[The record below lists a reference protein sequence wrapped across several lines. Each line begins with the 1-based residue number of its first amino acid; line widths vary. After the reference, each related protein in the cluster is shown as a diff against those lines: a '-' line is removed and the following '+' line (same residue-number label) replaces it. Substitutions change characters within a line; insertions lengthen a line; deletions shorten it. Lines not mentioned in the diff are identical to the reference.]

1 LADRQ
6 LQLWYIGVVT
16 SLGLVVLVASIWQ
29 LSAFQPGVEWFLLA
43 TLTLLTGSFTVKL
56 PSLPAKISVSETFVF
71 TSVLLF
77 GTSAGVVTV
86 VLDALVIS
94 LWMKTSKPRRVFF
107 NATAPAIALWASST
121 TFFYVTQA
129 VPGQISREDV
139 AALIAPM
146 FAFAFLYFLVN
157 TTLVAGALAT
167 ERKERF
173 GTIWWENFP
182 PVSTTYFVGGSIAL
196 LIVAYTD
203 HIDLTV
209 LMMIIPLLVISYLTF
224 RTSMGRLEDANR
236 HIAQISE
243 MYLSTI
249 ETLAMAVDAK
259 DQITH
264 GHIRRVQVFAV
275 ELAKRLGVREEHS
288 LKGIEAAA
296 LLHDMGKL
304 AIPEHIL
311 NKPGKLTEAE
321 FNKMKRHA
329 DIGADLLSSIRFPYP
344 VVPIVRHHHENWNGM
359 GYPTGLAGTDI
370 PLGARILS
378 VVDCFDALT
387 SDRPYRPRL
396 SDDEAFQVLRE
407 RRGNMYDPLVVDTFI
422 AAHPTIAPAAILAG
436 QNARS
441 LLPTMLDGADGT
453 PVDSPLRDI
462 RATAIQSSQLSEYS
476 RELQAALSLG
486 EAIELTGQYVRM
498 FMPAAVCAVYNY
510 DSDAD
515 ILICVGATGDP
526 QQRIR
531 NLAIRRGDRISG
543 WAAANETTIANSD
556 ATLDLGATAETFV
569 PPLRSALST
578 PINERNRLIGV
589 LTVYAERPQVFGDD
603 HKYLI
608 ERVANL
614 LGPRLVSLAH
624 HPVLAFRA
632 GHNNAK
638 TKVKAER

>member
-1 LADRQ
+1 MADRQ
-6 LQLWYIGVVT
+6 LQLWYIAVVT
-16 SLGLVVLVASIWQ
+16 SFGLVVLVASIWQ
-29 LSAFQPGVEWFLLA
+29 LSASQPGVEWFLLA
-43 TLTLLTGSFTVKL
+43 TLTLLTGSFTVKV

-94 LWMKTSKPRRVFF
+94 LWMKRSKRPPRRVFF
-107 NATAPAIALWASST
+107 NATAPAIALWCSSN
-121 TFFYVTQA
+121 TFFSVSHA
-129 VPGQISREDV
+129 IPGHISREDV

-157 TTLVAGALAT
+157 TTLLQAPWPPSEMSASAPSGGTTSPLSASPTSLAGPS
-167 ERKERF
+167 R
-173 GTIWWENFP
+173 
-182 PVSTTYFVGGSIAL
+182 L

-209 LMMIIPLLVISYLTF
+209 LSMIIPLLVISYLTF

-236 HIAQISE
+236 HIAQISD

-344 VVPIVRHHHENWNGM
+344 VVPIVRHHHENWDGR

-370 PLGARILS
+370 PLRS
-378 VVDCFDALT
+378 
-387 SDRPYRPRL
+387 SH
-396 SDDEAFQVLRE
+396 
-407 RRGNMYDPLVVDTFI
+407 PL
-422 AAHPTIAPAAILAG
+422 G
-436 QNARS
+436 R
-441 LLPTMLDGADGT
+441 
-453 PVDSPLRDI
+453 
-462 RATAIQSSQLSEYS
+462 
-476 RELQAALSLG
+476 
-486 EAIELTGQYVRM
+486 
-498 FMPAAVCAVYNY
+498 
-510 DSDAD
+510 
-515 ILICVGATGDP
+515 
-526 QQRIR
+526 
-531 NLAIRRGDRISG
+531 
-543 WAAANETTIANSD
+543 
-556 ATLDLGATAETFV
+556 
-569 PPLRSALST
+569 
-578 PINERNRLIGV
+578 
-589 LTVYAERPQVFGDD
+589 
-603 HKYLI
+603 
-608 ERVANL
+608 
-614 LGPRLVSLAH
+614 
-624 HPVLAFRA
+624 
-632 GHNNAK
+632 
-638 TKVKAER
+638 

>member
-1 LADRQ
+1 LPDRR
-6 LQLWYIGVVT
+6 LQLSYIAAVAG
-16 SLGLVVLVASIWQ
+16 LGLVILGTSIWQ
-29 LSAFQPGVEWFLLA
+29 LSVSQPGVEWFLLA
-43 TLTLLTGSFTVKL
+43 TLTLLTGSFTVKV
-56 PSLPAKISVSETFVF
+56 PSLAAKISVSETFVF

-94 LWMKTSKPRRVFF
+94 LWMKRSKRPPMRVLF
-107 NATAPAIALWASST
+107 NATAPAIALWCSSR
-121 TFFYVTQA
+121 TFFYVSRA
-129 VPGQISREDV
+129 IPGHITRADV
-139 AALIAPM
+139 ASLIAPM

-157 TTLVAGALAT
+157 TVLVAGALAT
-167 ERKERF
+167 ERNERF
-173 GTIWWENFP
+173 GTIWWDNFP
-182 PVSTTYFVGGSIAL
+182 PVSITYFVGGSIAL

-209 LMMIIPLLVISYLTF
+209 LSMIIPLLVISYLTF

-288 LKGIEAAA
+288 LKGLEAAA

-311 NKPGKLTEAE
+311 NKPGRLTEAE
-321 FNKMKRHA
+321 FSKMKRHA

-344 VVPIVRHHHENWNGM
+344 VVPIVRHHHENWNGT
-359 GYPTGLAGTDI
+359 GYPSGLAKTDI

-396 SDDEAFQVLRE
+396 TDDDAFQVLRD

-441 LLPTMLDGADGT
+441 LLPTLMNEEQEAA
-453 PVDSPLRDI
+453 PLRDI
-462 RATAIQSSQLSEYS
+462 RATALQSSQLTEYS
-476 RELQAALSLG
+476 QELQSSTLLAD
-486 EAIELTGQYVRM
+486 AIALTGHYVRL
-498 FMPAAVCAVYNY
+498 FMPTRVIAVYKH
-510 DSDAD
+510 DTETD
-515 ILICVGATGDP
+515 ILICVGAHGDRERRL
-526 QQRIR
+526 QD
-531 NLAIRRGDRISG
+531 LTIRRGDRISG
-543 WAAANETTIANSD
+543 WAAANDATIANSD
-556 ATLDLGATAETFV
+556 ATLDLGTLTDDFA
-569 PPLRSALST
+569 PPLKSALAT
-578 PINERNRLIGV
+578 PMTDGGRLVGV
-589 LTVYAERPQVFGDD
+589 LTVYASELQPFGDD
-603 HKYLI
+603 HKYLA
-608 ERVANL
+608 ERVATIL
-614 LGPRLVSLAH
+614 ASRLEELSSRPMHRLRKSLTTS
-624 HPVLAFRA
+624 V
-632 GHNNAK
+632 
-638 TKVKAER
+638 KVAVDR

>member
-6 LQLWYIGVVT
+6 LQLCYIGVVIT
-16 SLGLVVLVASIWQ
+16 LGLVILVTSIWQ
-29 LSAFQPGVEWFLLA
+29 LSTSQPGVEWFLLA
-43 TLTLLTGSFTVKL
+43 TLTLLTGSFTVKV
-56 PSLPAKISVSETFVF
+56 PSLAAKISVSETFVF

-86 VLDALVIS
+86 VLDTLVIS
-94 LWMKTSKPRRVFF
+94 LWMKRSKRQPMRVLF
-107 NATAPAIALWASST
+107 NATAPAIALWCSST
-121 TFFYVTQA
+121 TFFYVSHA
-129 VPGQISREDV
+129 IPGHISREDV
-139 AALIAPM
+139 AVLIAPM

-167 ERKERF
+167 ERNERL
-173 GTIWWENFP
+173 GAIWWENFP
-182 PVSTTYFVGGSIAL
+182 PVSITYFVGGSIAL

-209 LMMIIPLLVISYLTF
+209 LSMIIPLLVISYLTF

-275 ELAKRLGVREEHS
+275 ELARRLGVREEHS

-321 FNKMKRHA
+321 FTKMKRHA

-344 VVPIVRHHHENWNGM
+344 VVPIVRHHHENWDGK
-359 GYPTGLAGTDI
+359 GYPTGLSGTDI

-387 SDRPYRPRL
+387 SDRPYRPAL
-396 SDDEAFQVLRE
+396 SDEEAFQVLRD

-441 LLPTMLDGADGT
+441 LLPTLMEGG

-476 RELQAALSLG
+476 LDLQAALSI
-486 EAIELTGQYVRM
+486 EDVIELTGQYVGL
-498 FMPAAVCAVYNY
+498 FMPAAVCAIYNY
-510 DSDAD
+510 DAEAD

-526 QQRIR
+526 DRRIR
-531 NLAIRRGDRISG
+531 DLTIARGDRISG
-543 WAAANETTIANSD
+543 WAAANDTTIANSD
-556 ATLDLGATAETFV
+556 ATLDLGPTTETFD
-569 PPLRSALST
+569 PPLRSAMST
-578 PINERNRLIGV
+578 PINERDRLIGV
-589 LTVYAERPQVFGDD
+589 LTVYACRPQAFGDD

-608 ERVANL
+608 ERIASL
-614 LGPRLVSLAH
+614 LAPRLVALTH
-624 HPVLAFRA
+624 QPVLKFRKDRA
-632 GHNNAK
+632 AAK
-638 TKVKAER
+638 